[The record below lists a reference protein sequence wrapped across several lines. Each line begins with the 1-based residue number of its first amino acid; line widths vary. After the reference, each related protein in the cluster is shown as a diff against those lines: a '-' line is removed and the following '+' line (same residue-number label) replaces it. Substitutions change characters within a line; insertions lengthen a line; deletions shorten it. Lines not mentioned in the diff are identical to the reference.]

1 MSAQPTEHI
10 EHANPDDVSPDIY
23 LKSIDTDHLEN
34 IEENREAIH
43 FRVRLSA
50 KPTAFWQTEFT
61 QAYEQTPYTLKP
73 PVRLEDDLLHITYL
87 PRYTDE
93 LPAFFKFLALITRR
107 SNEETHRT
115 EELHTSNAQERSKAA
130 FRDALKRIELPQ
142 GAGRRTT

>member
-1 MSAQPTEHI
+1 MEQIEHEQI

-50 KPTAFWQTEFT
+50 KPSYFWQNEFV
-61 QAYEQTPYTLKP
+61 QAYEQTPYSLKP
-73 PVRLEDDLLHITYL
+73 PVRLEGDELHITYL

-93 LPAFFKFLALITRR
+93 LPAFFRFLALIARR

-142 GAGRRTT
+142 GTGQRTP